1 MMSENKKSFSVT
13 GMTCI
18 TCANTVEN
26 SLKKIEGVKF
36 ASVNLATESAFLISE
51 KDISLEKIKKA
62 VEETGYGIS
71 TEPAEDLEKKRYNL
85 ARKNLIFSWIIT
97 FPLSVL
103 MIFNMIGYT
112 VPYFV
117 LIELIFG
124 GIVIFYSGRETIKG
138 AWIALTH
145 FHTNM
150 DTLIFIGSL
159 ACWITAL
166 LSSLGLS
173 IISFGTIGTMI
184 VTIHLTGRFI
194 ESHLRDKAAKE
205 IKALIKLQAK
215 EARVIFSDGEST
227 IPIEA
232 VKVGFLVLVK
242 PGERIPVE
250 GKVEEGVSSVDE
262 SMITGESLP
271 VSKNKGSK
279 VTGGS
284 LNLTGTFK
292 VRVNKIGEESFLS
305 QMIDLIKEAQGTK
318 IPIQAIADRITLWF
332 VPTIITLALV
342 SGIIW
347 YFQFNEFQ
355 GFLSYMRG
363 LFPWILNTD
372 SSVSFAVFAFIS
384 TIVIACPCA
393 LGLAIPMALVSG
405 TGLAAKKGMIIRN
418 AEAIQTSKD
427 IKIVMMDKTGTITQG
442 NPHIFSHSLSKEE
455 MKIVAGI
462 ESNSNHPLAKAIS
475 SFQKSN
481 IKLEKIE
488 EISGEGVKAVV
499 KGNEYFIGKPKSTEK
514 YLGLLKEGKIVV
526 EVYKNDI
533 NIGSISIEDPI
544 REDSDKAVLK
554 LKNLGIIPIMLS
566 GDNLKTAQAIAHQVG
581 IKKVYAGVKPQDKLN
596 IIREYQQ
603 KGSKILMVGDG
614 INDAA
619 SLKGAD
625 IGVAIGEGTD
635 LAIDSADIVIV
646 KGGISRIVDSIEIS
660 RKTFQIIKQ
669 NLFWA
674 FFYNSI
680 VIPLA
685 MAGLLHPAIAEGAM
699 AISSITVILNSLRIK

>member
-1 MMSENKKSFSVT
+1 MGKNKKSFSIT

-18 TCANTVEN
+18 SCANRVEN
-26 SLKKIEGVKF
+26 SLKKMKGVEF

-51 KDISLEKIKKA
+51 KEISLENIKKA
-62 VEETGYGIS
+62 VEESGYGIS
-71 TEPAEDLEKKRYNL
+71 TEPPEDLEKKRYQI
-85 ARKNLIFSWIIT
+85 ARKNLLFSYIIT
-97 FPLSVL
+97 IPLSVL
-103 MIFNMIGYT
+103 MIFYMVGYT

-124 GIVIFYSGRETIKG
+124 GIVIFYGGRETIKG
-138 AWIALTH
+138 AWIALMH

-159 ACWITAL
+159 ACWSTAL
-166 LSSLGLS
+166 LHSLKFP

-184 VTIHLTGRFI
+184 IAIHLTGRFI

-215 EARVIFSDGEST
+215 EATVIFSDGEDN
-227 IPIEA
+227 IPIGA

-242 PGERIPVE
+242 PGERIPID
-250 GKVEEGVSSVDE
+250 GKVEDGLSSVDE
-262 SMITGESLP
+262 SMISGESLP
-271 VSKNKGSK
+271 VSKKKESQ

-284 LNLTGTFK
+284 LNLTGTLKIRVDK
-292 VRVNKIGEESFLS
+292 VGEESFLS

-318 IPIQAIADRITLWF
+318 IPIQALADRITLWF
-332 VPTIITLALV
+332 VPTIIILALV
-342 SGIIW
+342 SGISW
-347 YFQFNEFQ
+347 YLGFNEFQ
-355 GFLSYMRG
+355 GFLTYIRKF
-363 LFPWILNTD
+363 FPWILNTD
-372 SSVSFAVFAFIS
+372 NSLSFAVFAFIS

-405 TGLAAKKGMIIRN
+405 TGLAAKKGLIIRN

-427 IKIVMMDKTGTITQG
+427 IRIVMTDKTGTITRG
-442 NPHIFSHSLSKEE
+442 HPHVAKHTLPEKE

-475 SFQKSN
+475 SFQKSTV
-481 IKLEKIE
+481 KTDKIE
-488 EISGEGVKAVV
+488 EISGEGIRAVV
-499 KGNEYFIGKPKSTEK
+499 EGDEYFIGKPKFPEK
-514 YLGLLKEGKIVV
+514 YLNQLKEGKIVV
-526 EVYKNDI
+526 EVIKNGE
-533 NIGSISIEDPI
+533 NIGAIIIEDPI
-544 REDSDKAVLK
+544 REDSKLAVSK
-554 LKNLGIIPIMLS
+554 LKSLGIVPIMLT
-566 GDNLKTAQAIAHQVG
+566 GDNRETAQAIARRVG
-581 IKKVYAGVKPQDKLN
+581 IEKVYSEVKPQDKLN

-625 IGVAIGEGTD
+625 IGVAIGEGAD
-635 LAIDSADIVIV
+635 LAVDNADMVIV
-646 KGGISRIVDSIEIS
+646 KGGLTRIVDSIEIS
-660 RKTFQIIKQ
+660 QKTFRIIKQ

-674 FFYNSI
+674 FFYNGMM
-680 VIPLA
+680 IPLA
-685 MAGLLHPAIAEGAM
+685 MAGFLHPAIAEGAM
-699 AISSITVILNSLRIK
+699 AVSSITVILNSLRIK